1 MAVRVSRPL
10 RIAVIGAGI
19 AGLTAFA
26 ALRRQGHA
34 SVVFERTERFEPIG
48 AGIQLAPNGTR
59 LLARIGVLEDLV
71 TAGTRPAAIELRRSS
86 DDAVIGQTA
95 LGAACVDAYGAP
107 YLTLHRADLHD
118 RLRQAA
124 EPCMGREVVGIVDGG
139 GTVELCFADGSLAA
153 ADLVVGADG
162 VHSTVRAALGGTAA
176 ERSGLT
182 VHRGLVPADRL
193 GPAGEPLVRIWLGP
207 GRHFVHYPI
216 GRGRTSFAAVQN
228 GAGSLADAYRGWPP
242 DVRKILDAAESVTR
256 WPVLDSAAPA
266 HWSTRRVVLIGDA
279 AHPLLPLGAQGAN
292 QAIEDAFALAT
303 CLYPDIR
310 PEDVPRALQ
319 RYRRARAPRLERV
332 TAEIRANL
340 ADHHRAS
347 DQERAAR
354 DRSLASQAWLYGYDA
369 GRMSDD

>member
-19 AGLTAFA
+19 AGLTAAA

-34 SVVFERTERFEPIG
+34 SAVFERTTRFEPIG

-59 LLARIGVLEDLV
+59 LLARIGVLDDVV
-71 TAGTRPAAIELRRSS
+71 TAGTRPAAIELRRWS
-86 DDAVIGQTA
+86 DDAVIGRTV
-95 LGAACVDAYGAP
+95 LGSACVEAYGAP
-107 YLTLHRADLHD
+107 YLTLHRADLHAGL
-118 RLRQAA
+118 LRKA
-124 EPCMGREVVGIVDGG
+124 EPCLGRDVVRIADD
-139 GTVELCFADGSLAA
+139 GTVVELGFADGSLAT

-162 VHSTVRAALGGTAA
+162 VHSTVRAALDGPAA
-176 ERSGLT
+176 GPSGLT

-193 GPAGEPLVRIWLGP
+193 GPAGEPLVRIWVGP

-216 GRGRTSFAAVQN
+216 GHARTSFAAVQN
-228 GAGSLADAYRGWPP
+228 GTGADTNWPAE
-242 DVRKILDAAESVTR
+242 VREILDAAESVTL
-256 WPVLDSAAPA
+256 WPLLDSSGPA
-266 HWSTRRVVLIGDA
+266 HWFTRRVVLIGDA

-319 RYRRARAPRLERV
+319 RYRRARAPRLARI

-340 ADHHRAS
+340 ADHHQDGGSA
-347 DQERAAR
+347 QLAR
-354 DRSLASQAWLYGYDA
+354 DRSLASQRWLYGYDA
-369 GRMSDD
+369 ERMTDE